1 MVSMTENPASVVDE
15 ASFTVRRS
23 IRINAPVEKVWQAV
37 TQPEHISRWFG
48 RTVLDGVGVGAAGTM
63 TFPDYGSIP
72 LRVEEWDELRRVA
85 YRWNNDDALGELPD
99 GVQEKGSTVFT
110 FTLDETDGATQL
122 TVVESGFENTSAP
135 LENLESHRT
144 GWDEELD
151 KLVRLLEKDA
161 AEKGAVGKDTAGGG
175 A

>member
-15 ASFTVRRS
+15 ESFTVRRS
-23 IRINAPVEKVWQAV
+23 IRINAPVEKVWRAV

-72 LRVEEWDELRRVA
+72 LRVEEWDEPRRVA
-85 YRWNNDDALGELPD
+85 YRWNNDDALESLPEQ
-99 GVQEKGSTVFT
+99 VQDKGSTVFA
-110 FTLDETDGATQL
+110 FTLAEVDGGTRL
-122 TVVESGFENTSAP
+122 DVVETGFDNTSAP
-135 LENLESHRT
+135 LANLESHRT

-151 KLVRLLEKDA
+151 KLVVLVEN
-161 AEKGAVGKDTAGGG
+161 DTADGD

>member
-1 MVSMTENPASVVDE
+1 MTENPASVVDE

-72 LRVEEWDELRRVA
+72 LRVEEWDEPRRVA
-85 YRWNNDDALGELPD
+85 YRWSNDDALGELPKD
-99 GVQEKGSTVFT
+99 IQEKGSTVFT
-110 FTLDETDGATQL
+110 FTLNEADGGTQL

-135 LENLESHRT
+135 LANLESHRT

-151 KLVRLLEKDA
+151 KLVRLVEKDA
-161 AEKGAVGKDTAGGG
+161 AEKDAVGKDTAGGG

>member
-1 MVSMTENPASVVDE
+1 MVSMTENPASIVDE
-15 ASFTVRRS
+15 ESFTVRRS

-72 LRVEEWDELRRVA
+72 LRVEEYEEPRRVA
-85 YRWNNDDALGELPD
+85 YRWNNDDALGALPEQ
-99 GVQEKGSTVFT
+99 VQEKGSTVFT
-110 FTLDETDGATQL
+110 FTLDEVDGGTQL
-122 TVVESGFENTSAP
+122 TIVEAGFDNTSAP

-144 GWDEELD
+144 GWNEELD
-151 KLVRLLEKDA
+151 KLVALVENDA
-161 AEKGAVGKDTAGGG
+161 VEGAA
-175 A
+175 

>member
-1 MVSMTENPASVVDE
+1 MVSMTENPASIVDE

-37 TQPEHISRWFG
+37 TQPEYISRWFG

-85 YRWNNDDALGELPD
+85 YRWNNDDALGELPGD
-99 GVQEKGSTVFT
+99 VQEKGSTVFT
-110 FTLDETDGATQL
+110 FTLDEIEGGTQL
-122 TVVESGFENTSAP
+122 DVVESGFENTSAP

-144 GWDEELD
+144 GWNEELD
-151 KLVRLLEKDA
+151 KLVRLVENGAAEKDA
-161 AEKGAVGKDTAGGG
+161 AEEDARKGAA
-175 A
+175 